1 MDGYDS
7 DGSSLLSSPKSPT
20 PPPEM
25 QKNPYPSPPR
35 SKHSSQ
41 SASPS
46 PDDQM
51 DPSDNPRPAK
61 RRRISEKPERTTEYL
76 DLSKG
81 LRPDEKTQLDR
92 ILNVLHKRQ
101 KIVVVAGAGI
111 SVSAGSKSTHSFLI
125 SRQRVTNAPQS
136 PISVRQPVF
145 STPSVPSIISRVPER
160 TFLTRR
166 TFTKMLHLPLPSTK
180 WSEKCPT

>member
-20 PPPEM
+20 PPPEL
-25 QKNPYPSPPR
+25 QENPYPSPPR

-51 DPSDNPRPAK
+51 DASDSQRPAK
-61 RRRISEKPERTTEYL
+61 RRRISEKPSRTTEYL
-76 DLSKG
+76 DLTKS
-81 LRPDEKTQLDR
+81 LRPEDKTQLDR
-92 ILNVLHKRQ
+92 VLNVLHKRQ

-111 SVSAGSKSTHSFLI
+111 SVSAGIPDFRSSTGLFNSLRAQHNLKGSGKDLFD
-125 SRQRVTNAPQS
+125 A
-136 PISVRQPVF
+136 
-145 STPSVPSIISRVPER
+145 
-160 TFLTRR
+160 
-166 TFTKMLHLPLPSTK
+166 
-180 WSEKCPT
+180 

>member
-1 MDGYDS
+1 MNGYDS

-25 QKNPYPSPPR
+25 KNPYPSPPR

-51 DPSDNPRPAK
+51 DASDNPRPAK
-61 RRRISEKPERTTEYL
+61 RRRISEKPSRTTEYL
-76 DLSKG
+76 DLRKG
-81 LRPDEKTQLDR
+81 LRPDEKIQLDR
-92 ILNVLHKRQ
+92 VLNVLHKRQ

-111 SVSAGSKSTHSFLI
+111 SVSAGSG
-125 SRQRVTNAPQS
+125 
-136 PISVRQPVF
+136 
-145 STPSVPSIISRVPER
+145 STPSLPIPPNTSLTQLSSRFP
-160 TFLTRR
+160 FNRR
-166 TFTKMLHLPLPSTK
+166 SLQFAP
-180 WSEKCPT
+180 